1 MLGGNLHL
9 SLMIG
14 PVVPVPV
21 SRAVVDALQSVTVR
35 RSTDEPSGFQMVFD
49 LDSGS
54 PLTTL
59 LTLLGQVGPTI
70 RVVLTVTVSGI
81 PTVLMDG
88 VVTNHQVSP
97 DPTTGRST
105 LTVSGTDLTTVMDL
119 VSATGIPYPGMPRVA
134 RAAAIIAKYAVFGM
148 IPLTIPSVVVDV
160 PIPTDRVPTH
170 QGTDLAY
177 LKQMAEEVGYVFY
190 VDPGP
195 APLTNTA
202 YWGPE
207 IKVGPPQPALTVNM
221 DGHTNVES
229 LTFDFDG
236 DSAVLSLVYVQEPTT
251 KAAIPIPIP
260 SVNPLSPPL
269 GAIPPLPARVEML
282 RDTARLNPA
291 QAIMQGLARASETA
305 DAVSGSGSLDVMR
318 YGHVLKA
325 RGLVGVRGAGPA
337 FSGLYY
343 VDSVTHNLRRGA
355 YTQDFTLTR
364 NGLVSTVPR
373 VPV

>member
-1 MLGGNLHL
+1 
-9 SLMIG
+9 
-14 PVVPVPV
+14 
-21 SRAVVDALQSVTVR
+21 
-35 RSTDEPSGFQMVFD
+35 
-49 LDSGS
+49 
-54 PLTTL
+54 
-59 LTLLGQVGPTI
+59 
-70 RVVLTVTVSGI
+70 
-81 PTVLMDG
+81 
-88 VVTNHQVSP
+88 
-97 DPTTGRST
+97 
-105 LTVSGTDLTTVMDL
+105 
-119 VSATGIPYPGMPRVA
+119 
-134 RAAAIIAKYAVFGM
+134 M

-236 DSAVLSLVYVQEPTT
+236 DSAVLPLVYVQEPTT

>member
-1 MLGGNLHL
+1 
-9 SLMIG
+9 
-14 PVVPVPV
+14 
-21 SRAVVDALQSVTVR
+21 
-35 RSTDEPSGFQMVFD
+35 
-49 LDSGS
+49 
-54 PLTTL
+54 
-59 LTLLGQVGPTI
+59 
-70 RVVLTVTVSGI
+70 VSGI